1 MMILIIM
8 EKNIIL
14 RLQMLL
20 ETIKIENR
28 LICNLEWHNAR
39 LNNSR
44 NTLLGL
50 QDSLDLSS
58 IIKLPDDLG
67 DDTYRCRVLYGQEID
82 EIQFIPHQSRMVKSL
97 RMIHCN
103 DIDYGY
109 KFADRTKLEE
119 LFEMR
124 GDCDEILII
133 KDGYITDTSI
143 SNIIFLQPDGR
154 WLTPVTPLL
163 KGTMRTYLLET
174 GQIAEAVIRPE
185 DLPLFTEA
193 RMINCMMDLES
204 SPAIQ
209 MDRIIP

>member
-1 MMILIIM
+1 
-8 EKNIIL
+8 
-14 RLQMLL
+14 MLL

-28 LICNLEWHNAR
+28 RIKNLEWHNAR

-44 NTLLGL
+44 NALLGL
-50 QDSLDLSS
+50 QESLDLST

-67 DDTYRCRVLYGQEID
+67 EGTYRCRVLYGQEID
-82 EIQFIPHQSRMVKSL
+82 EIQFIPHHSRMVKSL
-97 RMIHCN
+97 KMIHCN
-103 DIDYGY
+103 DIDYGFKY
-109 KFADRTKLEE
+109 ADRSRLEE
-119 LFEMR
+119 LFEKR
-124 GDCDEILII
+124 GDCDEILIV

-143 SNIIFLQPDGR
+143 SNIIFRQPDGW

-163 KGTMRTYLLET
+163 KGTMRSYLLET

-185 DLPLFTEA
+185 DLSLLTEA

-209 MDRIIP
+209 MNSIVS

>member
-1 MMILIIM
+1 
-8 EKNIIL
+8 
-14 RLQMLL
+14 MLL

-50 QDSLDLSS
+50 QESLDLST

-67 DDTYRCRVLYGQEID
+67 DGTYRCRVLYGQEID
-82 EIQFIPHQSRMVKSL
+82 EIQFIPHHSRLVKSL

-103 DIDYGY
+103 NINYGFKY
-109 KFADRTKLEE
+109 ADRSRLEE

-124 GDCDEILII
+124 GECDEILIV
-133 KDGYITDTSI
+133 KEGYITDTSI
-143 SNIIFLQPDGR
+143 SNIIFRQSDGR

-163 KGTMRTYLLET
+163 QGTMRTYLLET

>member
-1 MMILIIM
+1 
-8 EKNIIL
+8 
-14 RLQMLL
+14 
-20 ETIKIENR
+20 
-28 LICNLEWHNAR
+28 
-39 LNNSR
+39 
-44 NTLLGL
+44 LLGI
-50 QDSLDLSS
+50 QESLDLAT

-67 DDTYRCRVLYGQEID
+67 DGTYRCRVLYGQEID
-82 EIQFIPHQSRMVKSL
+82 EIQFIPHQSRMFQSL
-97 RMIHCN
+97 RMIPCN
-103 DIDYGY
+103 DINYGY
-109 KFADRTKLEE
+109 KYADRTKLEE

-143 SNIIFLQPDGR
+143 SNIIFRQPDGW

-185 DLPLFTEA
+185 DLPLLTDA

-204 SPAIQ
+204 GHVIE
-209 MDRIIP
+209 MDRIIY